1 MKTLSDSGVFRVAGV
16 VQAGCTVVRVVGV
29 PVCWSSQ
36 GHSQGCRVIACWFR
50 EGHSQVIL
58 MVRAGT

>member
-1 MKTLSDSGVFRVAGV
+1 MKTGSDSGVFRVAGV
-16 VQAGCTVVRVVGV
+16 VQGCTVVRVVGV
-29 PVCWSSQ
+29 PDCWSSQ